1 MSMIPRM
8 YYGGHSVYEPYYQQQ
23 AVWDPFQEVPHGGS
37 SLVAAASP
45 ESRFELTK
53 LDWKETPE
61 AHVFKA
67 DLPGLKKNE
76 VKVEVED
83 GRVLCIRGEK
93 SVEKE
98 VSGGTWHRVERSS
111 GAFVRRFRL
120 PEDAKLDKLT
130 ACLER
135 GVLTVTV
142 PKKEHK
148 HPPKRTIQIHVQ

>member
-1 MSMIPRM
+1 MIPRM
-8 YYGGHSVYEPYYQQQ
+8 FYGGHSVPYYQQQ
-23 AVWDPFQEVPHGGS
+23 AVWDPFQEVPHGVS
-37 SLVAAASP
+37 SLVATAPPAFSA
-45 ESRFELTK
+45 ESQLELTK

-67 DLPGLKKNE
+67 ELPGLKKNE
-76 VKVEVED
+76 VKVEVEE

-111 GAFVRRFRL
+111 GTFVRRFRL

-142 PKKEHK
+142 PKKERK
-148 HPPKRTIQIHVQ
+148 HQPKRTIQIHGQ